1 MIDTH
6 WLQSPKPVEINF
18 NDVTGALFNLYDI
31 KESLS
36 DRVKNK
42 PLEGDCLGFTLGQT
56 LDSVIEFLE
65 QLEKKCTEVS
75 HD

>member
-36 DRVKNK
+36 DKVKNK
-42 PLEGDCLGFTLGQT
+42 PLEGDCLGFTLC
-56 LDSVIEFLE
+56 D
-65 QLEKKCTEVS
+65 
-75 HD
+75 

>member
-18 NDVTGALFNLYDI
+18 NDVTAALFDLYDI

-36 DRVKNK
+36 TRVKNK
-42 PLEGDCLGFTLGQT
+42 PLEGDCLGFTLGET
-56 LDSVIEFLE
+56 LDSVIQFLE
-65 QLEKKCTEVS
+65 KLEVKCTEVAP
-75 HD
+75 

>member
-18 NDVTGALFNLYDI
+18 NDVTAALINLYDI
-31 KESLS
+31 KQTLT
-36 DRVKNK
+36 RKVKK
-42 PLEGDCLGFTLGQT
+42 QPIDGDCLGFTLGET

-65 QLEKKCTEVS
+65 QLEVKCTEVTT
-75 HD
+75 

>member
-6 WLQSPKPVEINF
+6 WLQSPKPVEVNF
-18 NDVTGALFNLYDI
+18 NDVTGALFDLYDI

-36 DRVKNK
+36 VRIKNK

-65 QLEKKCTEVS
+65 KSEVKCTEVTP
-75 HD
+75 

>member
-18 NDVTGALFNLYDI
+18 NDVTGALFDLYDI
-31 KESLS
+31 KQALT
-36 DRVKNK
+36 RKVKK
-42 PLEGDCLGFTLGQT
+42 QPLDGDCSGFTIGET

-65 QLEKKCTEVS
+65 QLEVKCTEVTP
-75 HD
+75 

>member
-18 NDVTGALFNLYDI
+18 NDVTGALFDLYDI

-36 DRVKNK
+36 SRVKK
-42 PLEGDCLGFTLGQT
+42 QALRG
-56 LDSVIEFLE
+56 
-65 QLEKKCTEVS
+65 
-75 HD
+75 

>member
-18 NDVTGALFNLYDI
+18 NDVTGALFDLYDI

-36 DRVKNK
+36 SRVKNK
-42 PLEGDCLGFTLGQT
+42 PLEGDCLGFTLGETQSYHLRT
-56 LDSVIEFLE
+56 TV
-65 QLEKKCTEVS
+65 
-75 HD
+75 

>member
-18 NDVTGALFNLYDI
+18 NDVTAALFDLYDI

-36 DRVKNK
+36 SRVKNK
-42 PLEGDCLGFTLGQT
+42 PLEGDCLGFTLGET
-56 LDSVIEFLE
+56 LDSVIQFLE
-65 QLEKKCTEVS
+65 KLEVKCTEVAL
-75 HD
+75 

>member
-18 NDVTGALFNLYDI
+18 NDVTAALFDLYDI

-36 DRVKNK
+36 SRVKNK
-42 PLEGDCLGFTLGQT
+42 PLEGDCLGFTLGET
-56 LDSVIEFLE
+56 LDSVIQFLE
-65 QLEKKCTEVS
+65 KLEVKCTEVAP
-75 HD
+75 